1 MYGGSSDGEGHDVA
15 GGTARKIPPAS
26 SMLWVRN
33 LRRFIGSGAGLGS
46 EALME
51 LETKRILL
59 DIFKEKQQKSAEA
72 GTIPSFYKK
81 KPEEGSI
88 SHRVQRLAKY
98 RFLKKQSDLLLNADD
113 LDAMWVCL
121 RENCVI
127 DDATGAEKM
136 NYEDFC
142 HIASVCTEQIGPKC
156 RRFFS
161 PSNFMK
167 FEKDESGRI
176 AILPFYLYVMRTVSL
191 TQARIDMSEL
201 DEDSDGFLQPHEMEA
216 YIRGLIPN
224 LAQLRDMPTAFVQMY
239 CRIAAHKFF
248 FFCDPNRRGKACIKK
263 VLLSNCLQELM
274 ELHQE
279 SEEEVT
285 DTEQAENWFS
295 LTSAQRICDM
305 FLALDKDMNGTL
317 SKQELREYADGT
329 LTDIFIERVF
339 DEHVRRGKLG
349 GGNSRE
355 MDFESFLD
363 FVLALEN
370 KDTPE
375 GLTYLFR
382 CLDLHGKGFLTTAD
396 IHTLFRDVH
405 HKWIEGG
412 NYELCIEDVR
422 DEIWDMV
429 KPGDPLKI
437 TLADLLACKQ
447 GGTVAS
453 MLIDVRGFW
462 AHDNRENLLQE
473 EEEPEEEGERE
484 RGRGANAPCCHSSS
498 RIELNMPTTPFP
510 TNPLIALQ
518 PNIEDNKS
526 KTLKGRM
533 GQFLKG
539 SDDPKNNWQR
549 KSGKTIQCTYLLR
562 KAWILFGMPASVAAI
577 VGGVGGFVAL
587 LVITILCLWFCVSHY
602 KMFSNKNS
610 ETESSAPSAVVEMK
624 RGRSSSSTAPPLM
637 MGGAQE
643 AMQFRLE
650 DLEQATRNFDES
662 NLIGCGSFGLVYKGI
677 LCDGTVVAIKRH
689 IGPPMQGFSEE
700 VKYLAR
706 IHHRHIVTLL
716 GYFQDNGHQMLIYE
730 YLPNG
735 SVSNHL
741 YGKYS
746 TVKLEFKQRLSIAVG
761 AARGLCHL
769 HGQSP
774 SLVHGNFKTA
784 NVLVDENFIS
794 KVADAGVSKLV
805 GGTEA
810 AGPSSPNINAFKD
823 PEIVQTGRIFETT
836 DVYSFGIF
844 LLELITG
851 KEASEMGSSE
861 IRLQWIERHLISND
875 IVDRRLEGNFT
886 AEAMRDFIR
895 LAIRCMTI
903 PGRLRP
909 NMEMVSS
916 ELEEILDKE
925 IMLTTVVGEGTD
937 ITLGSH
943 LFTK

>member
-1 MYGGSSDGEGHDVA
+1 MYNGFSDGEALVQ
-15 GGTARKIPPAS
+15 RKTPAAS

-33 LRRFIGSGAGLGS
+33 LRRYIGSGAGLGS

-59 DIFKEKQQKSAEA
+59 DIFKVKQQKSAEA

-127 DDATGAEKM
+127 DDATGAEKAVM

-142 HIASVCTEQIGPKC
+142 HIASVCTEQIGLKC

-176 AILPFYLYVMRTVSL
+176 SILPFYLYVMRTLSLWTYVSL

-201 DEDSDGFLQPHEMEA
+201 DEDSDGFLQLHEMES
-216 YIRGLIPN
+216 YVRGLIPN
-224 LAQLRDMPTAFVQMY
+224 LAQLRDMPASFVQMY

-248 FFCDPNRRGKACIKK
+248 FFCDPHKRGKACIKK

-279 SEEEVT
+279 SEEEAA

-295 LTSAQRICDM
+295 LTSAHRICVVFADM

-317 SKQELREYADGT
+317 SKEELRYYADGT

-339 DEHVRRGKLG
+339 DEHVRRGKSG

-355 MDFESFLD
+355 MDFDSFLD

-370 KDTPE
+370 KDSPE

-382 CLDLHGKGFLTTAD
+382 CLDLHGRGFLTTTE

-429 KPGDPLKI
+429 KPADPLAV

-473 EEEPEEEGERE
+473 EEEPEEE
-484 RGRGANAPCCHSSS
+484 
-498 RIELNMPTTPFP
+498 
-510 TNPLIALQ
+510 Q
-518 PNIEDNKS
+518 
-526 KTLKGRM
+526 
-533 GQFLKG
+533 
-539 SDDPKNNWQR
+539 
-549 KSGKTIQCTYLLR
+549 
-562 KAWILFGMPASVAAI
+562 
-577 VGGVGGFVAL
+577 
-587 LVITILCLWFCVSHY
+587 
-602 KMFSNKNS
+602 
-610 ETESSAPSAVVEMK
+610 
-624 RGRSSSSTAPPLM
+624 
-637 MGGAQE
+637 
-643 AMQFRLE
+643 
-650 DLEQATRNFDES
+650 
-662 NLIGCGSFGLVYKGI
+662 
-677 LCDGTVVAIKRH
+677 
-689 IGPPMQGFSEE
+689 
-700 VKYLAR
+700 
-706 IHHRHIVTLL
+706 
-716 GYFQDNGHQMLIYE
+716 
-730 YLPNG
+730 
-735 SVSNHL
+735 
-741 YGKYS
+741 
-746 TVKLEFKQRLSIAVG
+746 
-761 AARGLCHL
+761 
-769 HGQSP
+769 
-774 SLVHGNFKTA
+774 
-784 NVLVDENFIS
+784 
-794 KVADAGVSKLV
+794 
-805 GGTEA
+805 
-810 AGPSSPNINAFKD
+810 
-823 PEIVQTGRIFETT
+823 
-836 DVYSFGIF
+836 
-844 LLELITG
+844 
-851 KEASEMGSSE
+851 
-861 IRLQWIERHLISND
+861 
-875 IVDRRLEGNFT
+875 
-886 AEAMRDFIR
+886 
-895 LAIRCMTI
+895 
-903 PGRLRP
+903 
-909 NMEMVSS
+909 
-916 ELEEILDKE
+916 
-925 IMLTTVVGEGTD
+925 
-937 ITLGSH
+937 
-943 LFTK
+943 

>member
-1 MYGGSSDGEGHDVA
+1 MYGGSSDGEGGGHDTSSA
-15 GGTARKIPPAS
+15 APAAPQKKIPPAS
-26 SMLWVRN
+26 SMPWVRN
-33 LRRFIGSGAGLGS
+33 LRRYIGTGAGLGS

-59 DIFKEKQQKSAEA
+59 EIFKERQQKNAEA
-72 GTIPSFYKK
+72 GSIPSFYKK

-167 FEKDESGRI
+167 FEKDEAGRI

-224 LAQLRDMPTAFVQMY
+224 LAQRDMPPAFIQMY
-239 CRIAAHKFF
+239 W
-248 FFCDPNRRGKACIKK
+248 KACIKK

-317 SKQELREYADGT
+317 SKQELKEYADGT
-329 LTDIFIERVF
+329 LTEIFIERAF
-339 DEHVRRGKLG
+339 DEHVRRSKTG
-349 GGNSRE
+349 GGNARE

-382 CLDLHGKGFLTTAD
+382 CLDLHGRGYLTTAD

-405 HKWIEGG
+405 QKWIEGG

-429 KPGDPLKI
+429 KPADPLRI
-437 TLADLLACKQ
+437 TLSDLLACKQ

-473 EEEPEEEGERE
+473 EEEPEEEVTRLASQRAVVIFSKSSCCMCHTVKTLFSDLGVNTAVYELDE
-484 RGRGANAPCCHSSS
+484 DPRGREMEKALAKLIGQNPPVPAVFIGGILVGATDKIMSLH
-498 RIELNMPTTPFP
+498 L
-510 TNPLIALQ
+510 
-518 PNIEDNKS
+518 
-526 KTLKGRM
+526 G
-533 GQFLKG
+533 
-539 SDDPKNNWQR
+539 
-549 KSGKTIQCTYLLR
+549 GKLVPLLR
-562 KAWILFGMPASVAAI
+562 
-577 VGGVGGFVAL
+577 
-587 LVITILCLWFCVSHY
+587 
-602 KMFSNKNS
+602 
-610 ETESSAPSAVVEMK
+610 
-624 RGRSSSSTAPPLM
+624 
-637 MGGAQE
+637 
-643 AMQFRLE
+643 
-650 DLEQATRNFDES
+650 
-662 NLIGCGSFGLVYKGI
+662 
-677 LCDGTVVAIKRH
+677 
-689 IGPPMQGFSEE
+689 
-700 VKYLAR
+700 
-706 IHHRHIVTLL
+706 
-716 GYFQDNGHQMLIYE
+716 
-730 YLPNG
+730 
-735 SVSNHL
+735 
-741 YGKYS
+741 
-746 TVKLEFKQRLSIAVG
+746 
-761 AARGLCHL
+761 
-769 HGQSP
+769 
-774 SLVHGNFKTA
+774 
-784 NVLVDENFIS
+784 
-794 KVADAGVSKLV
+794 
-805 GGTEA
+805 A
-810 AGPSSPNINAFKD
+810 AG
-823 PEIVQTGRIFETT
+823 
-836 DVYSFGIF
+836 
-844 LLELITG
+844 
-851 KEASEMGSSE
+851 
-861 IRLQWIERHLISND
+861 
-875 IVDRRLEGNFT
+875 
-886 AEAMRDFIR
+886 
-895 LAIRCMTI
+895 AIW
-903 PGRLRP
+903 L
-909 NMEMVSS
+909 
-916 ELEEILDKE
+916 
-925 IMLTTVVGEGTD
+925 
-937 ITLGSH
+937 
-943 LFTK
+943 

>member
-1 MYGGSSDGEGHDVA
+1 MYSGSSDGEGHESSSA
-15 GGTARKIPPAS
+15 PRKIPPPA

-33 LRRFIGSGAGLGS
+33 LRRYIGTGAGLGS

-51 LETKRILL
+51 LETKRILF

-72 GTIPSFYKK
+72 GAIPSFYKK

-88 SHRVQRLAKY
+88 SNRVQRLAKY

-127 DDATGAEKM
+127 DDATGAEKISDSSRLLMHDMGLMLDFIRGTKIVCIHLLILDPFLSGARDSGEERTSDWWLNPVGSALQRFSALILTHNRLQESYRRM

-201 DEDSDGFLQPHEMEA
+201 DEDSDGFLQSHEMEA

-224 LAQLRDMPTAFVQMY
+224 LAQLRDMPSAFVQMY

-248 FFCDPNRRGKACIKK
+248 FFCDPHRRGKACIKK
-263 VLLSNCLQELM
+263 ILLSNCLQELM

-329 LTDIFIERVF
+329 LTDIFIERAF
-339 DEHVRRGKLG
+339 DEHVRRGKTG
-349 GGNSRE
+349 VGNARE

-382 CLDLHGKGFLTTAD
+382 CLDLQGRGYLTTAD
-396 IHTLFRDVH
+396 IHSLFRDVH
-405 HKWIEGG
+405 QKWIEGG

-429 KPGDPLKI
+429 KPVDPLRI
-437 TLADLLACKQ
+437 TLSDLLGCKQ

-473 EEEPEEEGERE
+473 EEEPEEE
-484 RGRGANAPCCHSSS
+484 
-498 RIELNMPTTPFP
+498 
-510 TNPLIALQ
+510 
-518 PNIEDNKS
+518 
-526 KTLKGRM
+526 
-533 GQFLKG
+533 
-539 SDDPKNNWQR
+539 
-549 KSGKTIQCTYLLR
+549 
-562 KAWILFGMPASVAAI
+562 
-577 VGGVGGFVAL
+577 
-587 LVITILCLWFCVSHY
+587 
-602 KMFSNKNS
+602 
-610 ETESSAPSAVVEMK
+610 
-624 RGRSSSSTAPPLM
+624 
-637 MGGAQE
+637 
-643 AMQFRLE
+643 
-650 DLEQATRNFDES
+650 
-662 NLIGCGSFGLVYKGI
+662 
-677 LCDGTVVAIKRH
+677 
-689 IGPPMQGFSEE
+689 
-700 VKYLAR
+700 
-706 IHHRHIVTLL
+706 
-716 GYFQDNGHQMLIYE
+716 
-730 YLPNG
+730 
-735 SVSNHL
+735 
-741 YGKYS
+741 
-746 TVKLEFKQRLSIAVG
+746 
-761 AARGLCHL
+761 
-769 HGQSP
+769 
-774 SLVHGNFKTA
+774 
-784 NVLVDENFIS
+784 
-794 KVADAGVSKLV
+794 
-805 GGTEA
+805 
-810 AGPSSPNINAFKD
+810 
-823 PEIVQTGRIFETT
+823 
-836 DVYSFGIF
+836 
-844 LLELITG
+844 
-851 KEASEMGSSE
+851 
-861 IRLQWIERHLISND
+861 
-875 IVDRRLEGNFT
+875 
-886 AEAMRDFIR
+886 
-895 LAIRCMTI
+895 
-903 PGRLRP
+903 
-909 NMEMVSS
+909 
-916 ELEEILDKE
+916 
-925 IMLTTVVGEGTD
+925 
-937 ITLGSH
+937 
-943 LFTK
+943 

>member
-1 MYGGSSDGEGHDVA
+1 MYSGSSDGEA
-15 GGTARKIPPAS
+15 STQRKIPAAS

-59 DIFKEKQQKSAEA
+59 DIFKAKQQKSAEA

-98 RFLKKQSDLLLNADD
+98 RFLKVFEFFLSSNQKQSDLLLNADD

-142 HIASVCTEQIGPKC
+142 HIASVCTEQIGLKC

-176 AILPFYLYVMRTVSL
+176 SILPFYLYVMRTVSL

-201 DEDSDGFLQPHEMEA
+201 DEDSDGFLQPHEMEN
-216 YIRGLIPN
+216 YIEGLIPN
-224 LAQLRDMPTAFVQMY
+224 LAQLRDMPDGFVQMY

-248 FFCDPNRRGKACIKK
+248 FFCDPHKRGKACIKK

-279 SEEEVT
+279 SEEEAT

-295 LTSAQRICDM
+295 LTSAQRICGLFFDLYM
-305 FLALDKDMNGTL
+305 FLALDKDMSGSL
-317 SKQELREYADGT
+317 SKQELRDYADGT

-339 DEHVRRGKLG
+339 DEHVRRGKN
-349 GGNSRE
+349 GNGNARE

-382 CLDLHGKGFLTTAD
+382 CIDLNGRGFLTTAD

-405 HKWIEGG
+405 QKWIEGG

-422 DEIWDMV
+422 DEVWDMV
-429 KPGDPLKI
+429 KPADPLRI

-473 EEEPEEEGERE
+473 EEEPEEE
-484 RGRGANAPCCHSSS
+484 H
-498 RIELNMPTTPFP
+498 
-510 TNPLIALQ
+510 
-518 PNIEDNKS
+518 
-526 KTLKGRM
+526 
-533 GQFLKG
+533 
-539 SDDPKNNWQR
+539 
-549 KSGKTIQCTYLLR
+549 
-562 KAWILFGMPASVAAI
+562 
-577 VGGVGGFVAL
+577 
-587 LVITILCLWFCVSHY
+587 
-602 KMFSNKNS
+602 
-610 ETESSAPSAVVEMK
+610 
-624 RGRSSSSTAPPLM
+624 
-637 MGGAQE
+637 
-643 AMQFRLE
+643 
-650 DLEQATRNFDES
+650 
-662 NLIGCGSFGLVYKGI
+662 
-677 LCDGTVVAIKRH
+677 
-689 IGPPMQGFSEE
+689 
-700 VKYLAR
+700 
-706 IHHRHIVTLL
+706 
-716 GYFQDNGHQMLIYE
+716 
-730 YLPNG
+730 
-735 SVSNHL
+735 
-741 YGKYS
+741 
-746 TVKLEFKQRLSIAVG
+746 
-761 AARGLCHL
+761 
-769 HGQSP
+769 
-774 SLVHGNFKTA
+774 
-784 NVLVDENFIS
+784 
-794 KVADAGVSKLV
+794 
-805 GGTEA
+805 
-810 AGPSSPNINAFKD
+810 
-823 PEIVQTGRIFETT
+823 
-836 DVYSFGIF
+836 
-844 LLELITG
+844 
-851 KEASEMGSSE
+851 
-861 IRLQWIERHLISND
+861 
-875 IVDRRLEGNFT
+875 
-886 AEAMRDFIR
+886 
-895 LAIRCMTI
+895 
-903 PGRLRP
+903 
-909 NMEMVSS
+909 
-916 ELEEILDKE
+916 
-925 IMLTTVVGEGTD
+925 
-937 ITLGSH
+937 
-943 LFTK
+943 

>member
-1 MYGGSSDGEGHDVA
+1 MYSGSSDGEGHDA
-15 GGTARKIPPAS
+15 SAPRKIPPAS

-33 LRRFIGSGAGLGS
+33 IRRYIGSGAGLGS

-59 DIFKEKQQKSAEA
+59 EIFKEKQQKNAEA

-167 FEKDESGRI
+167 FEKDELGRI
-176 AILPFYLYVMRTVSL
+176 AILPFYLYVMRTVRPICYELNTSRRVQVSL

-201 DEDSDGFLQPHEMEA
+201 DEDSDGFLQPHEMES
-216 YIRGLIPN
+216 YIGGLIRN
-224 LAQLRDMPTAFVQMY
+224 LAQLRDMPGAFVQMY

-248 FFCDPNRRGKACIKK
+248 FFCDPHKRGKACIKK

-285 DTEQAENWFS
+285 DNEQAENWFS

-317 SKQELREYADGT
+317 SKQELRDYADGT

-339 DEHVRRGKLG
+339 DEHVRRGKSG
-349 GGNSRE
+349 GGNARE

-370 KDTPE
+370 KDTTE

-382 CLDLHGKGFLTTAD
+382 CLDLGGRGFLTTAD

-405 HKWIEGG
+405 QKWIEGG

-429 KPGDPLKI
+429 KPSDPLMI

-473 EEEPEEEGERE
+473 EEEPEEE
-484 RGRGANAPCCHSSS
+484 P
-498 RIELNMPTTPFP
+498 
-510 TNPLIALQ
+510 
-518 PNIEDNKS
+518 
-526 KTLKGRM
+526 
-533 GQFLKG
+533 
-539 SDDPKNNWQR
+539 
-549 KSGKTIQCTYLLR
+549 
-562 KAWILFGMPASVAAI
+562 
-577 VGGVGGFVAL
+577 
-587 LVITILCLWFCVSHY
+587 
-602 KMFSNKNS
+602 
-610 ETESSAPSAVVEMK
+610 
-624 RGRSSSSTAPPLM
+624 
-637 MGGAQE
+637 
-643 AMQFRLE
+643 
-650 DLEQATRNFDES
+650 
-662 NLIGCGSFGLVYKGI
+662 
-677 LCDGTVVAIKRH
+677 
-689 IGPPMQGFSEE
+689 QG
-700 VKYLAR
+700 
-706 IHHRHIVTLL
+706 
-716 GYFQDNGHQMLIYE
+716 
-730 YLPNG
+730 
-735 SVSNHL
+735 
-741 YGKYS
+741 
-746 TVKLEFKQRLSIAVG
+746 
-761 AARGLCHL
+761 
-769 HGQSP
+769 
-774 SLVHGNFKTA
+774 
-784 NVLVDENFIS
+784 
-794 KVADAGVSKLV
+794 
-805 GGTEA
+805 
-810 AGPSSPNINAFKD
+810 
-823 PEIVQTGRIFETT
+823 
-836 DVYSFGIF
+836 
-844 LLELITG
+844 
-851 KEASEMGSSE
+851 
-861 IRLQWIERHLISND
+861 
-875 IVDRRLEGNFT
+875 
-886 AEAMRDFIR
+886 
-895 LAIRCMTI
+895 
-903 PGRLRP
+903 
-909 NMEMVSS
+909 
-916 ELEEILDKE
+916 
-925 IMLTTVVGEGTD
+925 
-937 ITLGSH
+937 
-943 LFTK
+943 

>member
-1 MYGGSSDGEGHDVA
+1 MYSGSSDGEGHEA
-15 GGTARKIPPAS
+15 PTRKIPPAS

-33 LRRFIGSGAGLGS
+33 LRRFIGSGTGLGS

-72 GTIPSFYKK
+72 GSIPSFYKK

-127 DDATGAEKM
+127 DDATNAEKM

-224 LAQLRDMPTAFVQMY
+224 LAQLRDMPAAFVQMY

-248 FFCDPNRRGKACIKK
+248 FFCDPHRRGKACIKK

-295 LTSAQRICDM
+295 LISAQRICDM

-329 LTDIFIERVF
+329 LTEIFIERAF
-339 DEHVRRGKLG
+339 DEHVRRGKSG
-349 GGNSRE
+349 GGNARE

-382 CLDLHGKGFLTTAD
+382 CLDLHGRGYLTTAD

-405 HKWIEGG
+405 QKWIEGG

-429 KPGDPLKI
+429 KPADELRI

-473 EEEPEEEGERE
+473 EEEPEEE
-484 RGRGANAPCCHSSS
+484 
-498 RIELNMPTTPFP
+498 
-510 TNPLIALQ
+510 
-518 PNIEDNKS
+518 
-526 KTLKGRM
+526 
-533 GQFLKG
+533 
-539 SDDPKNNWQR
+539 
-549 KSGKTIQCTYLLR
+549 
-562 KAWILFGMPASVAAI
+562 
-577 VGGVGGFVAL
+577 
-587 LVITILCLWFCVSHY
+587 
-602 KMFSNKNS
+602 
-610 ETESSAPSAVVEMK
+610 
-624 RGRSSSSTAPPLM
+624 
-637 MGGAQE
+637 
-643 AMQFRLE
+643 
-650 DLEQATRNFDES
+650 
-662 NLIGCGSFGLVYKGI
+662 
-677 LCDGTVVAIKRH
+677 
-689 IGPPMQGFSEE
+689 
-700 VKYLAR
+700 
-706 IHHRHIVTLL
+706 
-716 GYFQDNGHQMLIYE
+716 
-730 YLPNG
+730 
-735 SVSNHL
+735 
-741 YGKYS
+741 
-746 TVKLEFKQRLSIAVG
+746 
-761 AARGLCHL
+761 
-769 HGQSP
+769 
-774 SLVHGNFKTA
+774 
-784 NVLVDENFIS
+784 
-794 KVADAGVSKLV
+794 
-805 GGTEA
+805 
-810 AGPSSPNINAFKD
+810 
-823 PEIVQTGRIFETT
+823 
-836 DVYSFGIF
+836 
-844 LLELITG
+844 
-851 KEASEMGSSE
+851 
-861 IRLQWIERHLISND
+861 
-875 IVDRRLEGNFT
+875 
-886 AEAMRDFIR
+886 
-895 LAIRCMTI
+895 
-903 PGRLRP
+903 
-909 NMEMVSS
+909 
-916 ELEEILDKE
+916 
-925 IMLTTVVGEGTD
+925 
-937 ITLGSH
+937 
-943 LFTK
+943 

>member
-1 MYGGSSDGEGHDVA
+1 MYSGSSDGEGHEA
-15 GGTARKIPPAS
+15 ATQRKIPPAS

-33 LRRFIGSGAGLGS
+33 LRRYIGSGAGLGS

-59 DIFKEKQQKSAEA
+59 DIFKDKQQKSAEA
-72 GTIPSFYKK
+72 GTIPK
-81 KPEEGSI
+81 GSI

-201 DEDSDGFLQPHEMEA
+201 DEDSDGFLQPHEMEG

-224 LAQLRDMPTAFVQMY
+224 LAQLRDMPPAFMQMY

-248 FFCDPNRRGKACIKK
+248 FFCDPHRRGKACIKK

-295 LTSAQRICDM
+295 LTSAQHM

-317 SKQELREYADGT
+317 SKQELQEYADGT
-329 LTDIFIERVF
+329 LTEIFIERVF
-339 DEHVRRGKLG
+339 DEHVRRGKSG
-349 GGNSRE
+349 AGNNRE

-375 GLTYLFR
+375 GLTYLFH
-382 CLDLHGKGFLTTAD
+382 CLDLHVRGYLTTAD
-396 IHTLFRDVH
+396 IHSLFRDVH
-405 HKWIEGG
+405 QKWIEGG

-429 KPGDPLKI
+429 KPVDPLRI

-473 EEEPEEEGERE
+473 EEEPEEE
-484 RGRGANAPCCHSSS
+484 
-498 RIELNMPTTPFP
+498 
-510 TNPLIALQ
+510 
-518 PNIEDNKS
+518 
-526 KTLKGRM
+526 
-533 GQFLKG
+533 
-539 SDDPKNNWQR
+539 
-549 KSGKTIQCTYLLR
+549 
-562 KAWILFGMPASVAAI
+562 
-577 VGGVGGFVAL
+577 
-587 LVITILCLWFCVSHY
+587 
-602 KMFSNKNS
+602 
-610 ETESSAPSAVVEMK
+610 
-624 RGRSSSSTAPPLM
+624 
-637 MGGAQE
+637 
-643 AMQFRLE
+643 
-650 DLEQATRNFDES
+650 
-662 NLIGCGSFGLVYKGI
+662 
-677 LCDGTVVAIKRH
+677 
-689 IGPPMQGFSEE
+689 
-700 VKYLAR
+700 
-706 IHHRHIVTLL
+706 
-716 GYFQDNGHQMLIYE
+716 
-730 YLPNG
+730 
-735 SVSNHL
+735 
-741 YGKYS
+741 
-746 TVKLEFKQRLSIAVG
+746 
-761 AARGLCHL
+761 
-769 HGQSP
+769 
-774 SLVHGNFKTA
+774 
-784 NVLVDENFIS
+784 
-794 KVADAGVSKLV
+794 
-805 GGTEA
+805 
-810 AGPSSPNINAFKD
+810 
-823 PEIVQTGRIFETT
+823 
-836 DVYSFGIF
+836 
-844 LLELITG
+844 
-851 KEASEMGSSE
+851 
-861 IRLQWIERHLISND
+861 
-875 IVDRRLEGNFT
+875 
-886 AEAMRDFIR
+886 
-895 LAIRCMTI
+895 
-903 PGRLRP
+903 
-909 NMEMVSS
+909 
-916 ELEEILDKE
+916 
-925 IMLTTVVGEGTD
+925 
-937 ITLGSH
+937 
-943 LFTK
+943 

>member
-1 MYGGSSDGEGHDVA
+1 MYSGSSDGESHEAVQ
-15 GGTARKIPPAS
+15 RKIPPAS
-26 SMLWVRN
+26 SMPWVRN
-33 LRRFIGSGAGLGS
+33 LRRYIGSGAGLGS

-81 KPEEGSI
+81 ACARLKPEEGSI

-142 HIASVCTEQIGPKC
+142 LIASVCTEQIGPKC

-201 DEDSDGFLQPHEMEA
+201 DEDSDGFLQPREMEA

-224 LAQLRDMPTAFVQMY
+224 LAQLRDMPAAFVHMY

-248 FFCDPNRRGKACIKK
+248 FFCDPHRRGKACIKK

-295 LTSAQRICDM
+295 LTSAQRICGGELLPYSFTDM

-329 LTDIFIERVF
+329 LTEIFIERVF
-339 DEHVRRGKLG
+339 DEHVRRGKIG
-349 GGNSRE
+349 GVNSRE

-363 FVLALEN
+363 FVLAQEN

-382 CLDLHGKGFLTTAD
+382 CLDLNGRGYLTTAD
-396 IHTLFRDVH
+396 IHSLFRDVH
-405 HKWIEGG
+405 QKWIEGG

-429 KPGDPLKI
+429 KPADPLRI
-437 TLADLLACKQ
+437 TLADLLNCKQ

-473 EEEPEEEGERE
+473 EEEPEEE
-484 RGRGANAPCCHSSS
+484 
-498 RIELNMPTTPFP
+498 
-510 TNPLIALQ
+510 
-518 PNIEDNKS
+518 
-526 KTLKGRM
+526 
-533 GQFLKG
+533 
-539 SDDPKNNWQR
+539 
-549 KSGKTIQCTYLLR
+549 
-562 KAWILFGMPASVAAI
+562 
-577 VGGVGGFVAL
+577 
-587 LVITILCLWFCVSHY
+587 
-602 KMFSNKNS
+602 
-610 ETESSAPSAVVEMK
+610 
-624 RGRSSSSTAPPLM
+624 
-637 MGGAQE
+637 
-643 AMQFRLE
+643 
-650 DLEQATRNFDES
+650 
-662 NLIGCGSFGLVYKGI
+662 
-677 LCDGTVVAIKRH
+677 
-689 IGPPMQGFSEE
+689 
-700 VKYLAR
+700 
-706 IHHRHIVTLL
+706 
-716 GYFQDNGHQMLIYE
+716 
-730 YLPNG
+730 
-735 SVSNHL
+735 
-741 YGKYS
+741 
-746 TVKLEFKQRLSIAVG
+746 
-761 AARGLCHL
+761 
-769 HGQSP
+769 
-774 SLVHGNFKTA
+774 
-784 NVLVDENFIS
+784 
-794 KVADAGVSKLV
+794 
-805 GGTEA
+805 
-810 AGPSSPNINAFKD
+810 
-823 PEIVQTGRIFETT
+823 
-836 DVYSFGIF
+836 
-844 LLELITG
+844 
-851 KEASEMGSSE
+851 
-861 IRLQWIERHLISND
+861 
-875 IVDRRLEGNFT
+875 
-886 AEAMRDFIR
+886 
-895 LAIRCMTI
+895 
-903 PGRLRP
+903 
-909 NMEMVSS
+909 
-916 ELEEILDKE
+916 
-925 IMLTTVVGEGTD
+925 
-937 ITLGSH
+937 
-943 LFTK
+943 

>member
-1 MYGGSSDGEGHDVA
+1 MYSGSSDGEA
-15 GGTARKIPPAS
+15 STQKKIPAAS

-33 LRRFIGSGAGLGS
+33 LRRYIGSGAGLGS
-46 EALME
+46 ESLME

-59 DIFKEKQQKSAEA
+59 DIFKDKQQKSAEA

-127 DDATGAEKM
+127 DDATGAEKV
-136 NYEDFC
+136 
-142 HIASVCTEQIGPKC
+142 SVSLDMKEQIGPKC

-176 AILPFYLYVMRTVSL
+176 AILPFYLYVMRTNEFHKIISYKIPLDLDLKVSL

-201 DEDSDGFLQPHEMEA
+201 DEDSDGFLQPHEMES

-224 LAQLRDMPTAFVQMY
+224 LAQLRDMPAAFVQMY

-248 FFCDPNRRGKACIKK
+248 FFCDPHKRVTSTGKACIKK

-317 SKQELREYADGT
+317 SKQELRDYADGT

-339 DEHVRRGKLG
+339 DEHVRRGKSG
-349 GGNSRE
+349 GGNARE

-382 CLDLHGKGFLTTAD
+382 CLDLHGRGFLTTSD

-405 HKWIEGG
+405 QKWIEGG

-429 KPGDPLKI
+429 KPGDPLAI
-437 TLADLLACKQ
+437 SLADLLACKQ

-473 EEEPEEEGERE
+473 EEEPEEE
-484 RGRGANAPCCHSSS
+484 
-498 RIELNMPTTPFP
+498 
-510 TNPLIALQ
+510 Q
-518 PNIEDNKS
+518 
-526 KTLKGRM
+526 
-533 GQFLKG
+533 
-539 SDDPKNNWQR
+539 
-549 KSGKTIQCTYLLR
+549 
-562 KAWILFGMPASVAAI
+562 
-577 VGGVGGFVAL
+577 
-587 LVITILCLWFCVSHY
+587 
-602 KMFSNKNS
+602 
-610 ETESSAPSAVVEMK
+610 
-624 RGRSSSSTAPPLM
+624 
-637 MGGAQE
+637 
-643 AMQFRLE
+643 
-650 DLEQATRNFDES
+650 
-662 NLIGCGSFGLVYKGI
+662 
-677 LCDGTVVAIKRH
+677 
-689 IGPPMQGFSEE
+689 
-700 VKYLAR
+700 
-706 IHHRHIVTLL
+706 
-716 GYFQDNGHQMLIYE
+716 
-730 YLPNG
+730 
-735 SVSNHL
+735 
-741 YGKYS
+741 
-746 TVKLEFKQRLSIAVG
+746 
-761 AARGLCHL
+761 
-769 HGQSP
+769 
-774 SLVHGNFKTA
+774 
-784 NVLVDENFIS
+784 
-794 KVADAGVSKLV
+794 
-805 GGTEA
+805 
-810 AGPSSPNINAFKD
+810 
-823 PEIVQTGRIFETT
+823 
-836 DVYSFGIF
+836 
-844 LLELITG
+844 
-851 KEASEMGSSE
+851 
-861 IRLQWIERHLISND
+861 
-875 IVDRRLEGNFT
+875 
-886 AEAMRDFIR
+886 
-895 LAIRCMTI
+895 
-903 PGRLRP
+903 
-909 NMEMVSS
+909 
-916 ELEEILDKE
+916 
-925 IMLTTVVGEGTD
+925 
-937 ITLGSH
+937 
-943 LFTK
+943 